1 MDDLLLSIESALWHK
16 RLDALP
22 TPGRLLVTAVRFVYA
37 ILRDVLTTTLT
48 LRAMGLVYIT
58 IMSIVPMLALAFS
71 ALKGFGIHRS
81 RVEPA
86 LKNFLEPLGEQGVVL
101 TSQLIGFVDNVQG
114 GLLAGAGLIFL
125 FYTTV
130 SMIKKVE
137 DSLNFIWRVDNAR
150 SFVQRFGEYLSIVL
164 VGPLIMFTA
173 VGLIATVG
181 SNALVDDILAFA
193 PLGAT
198 AVMIGKA
205 MPYILV
211 SIAFAGAYWFIP
223 NTRVRFSAALF
234 GGFTGGLLWATV
246 GVLFATFVVNST
258 RNADIY
264 ASFAVVIIAL
274 IWLYISWVVLLIGA
288 QTSFYVQNPEYLR
301 VGYKQLNLGNE
312 LVEQMALSMMLLV
325 ARTFRDGSKGLD
337 TNSIAEM
344 IGVPGMLLTQV
355 RQRLMNQGLL
365 DTGSHDTLIPA
376 RDPSRISIAE
386 VFAAVRGA
394 HDADIYTGGHW
405 PAEVTAVF
413 DEIAV
418 AAQQPALQRSLYELL
433 DAPAT
438 PASVAGE
445 SHPVDQH

>member
-1 MDDLLLSIESALWHK
+1 MDDLLLNVESALWHE
-16 RLDALP
+16 RLEELP
-22 TPGRLLVTAVRFVYA
+22 VAGRLLVTIVRYVYA

-86 LKNFLEPLGEQGVVL
+86 LKNFLEPLGEQGVEL
-101 TSQLIGFVDNVQG
+101 TNQLIGFVDNVQG

-164 VGPLIMFTA
+164 VGPLLMFTA

-181 SNALVDDILAFA
+181 SNALVDDILEFQ

-198 AVMIGKA
+198 AVLIGKA

-223 NTRVRFSAALF
+223 NTRVRFSAALL
-234 GGFTGGLLWATV
+234 GGFTGGLLWAAV
-246 GVLFATFVVNST
+246 GVLFATFVVTST

-274 IWLYISWVVLLIGA
+274 IWLYISWLVLLIGA

-301 VGYKQLNLGNE
+301 VGYKQLNVGNE

-325 ARTFRDGSKGLD
+325 ARTFRDGSAGLD
-337 TNSIAEM
+337 TNRIADM

-355 RQRLMNQGLL
+355 RQRLVSQGLL
-365 DTGSHDTLIPA
+365 ETGATDKLLPA
-376 RDPSRISIAE
+376 RDPSSIPIAE
-386 VFAAVRGA
+386 VFEAVRGA
-394 HDADIYTGGHW
+394 HDADIYTGGKW
-405 PAEVTAVF
+405 PAEVDAVF
-413 DEIAV
+413 SDIAA
-418 AAQQPALQRSLYELL
+418 AAQQPLLQRSLYELL
-433 DAPAT
+433 DADPTAG
-438 PASVAGE
+438 SVAR
-445 SHPVDQH
+445 